1 MTLVGLIGGTGD
13 LGSALAVHFSK
24 KHVVMLGS
32 RSKDRAISAVEEINR
47 EKNHKYLIQN
57 LRPAEN
63 SEVVMLADF
72 LVLTVPHE
80 SALETITNLSSKF
93 RGNQVLVS
101 AAAAVTRVG
110 EEFAVDEDATGKS
123 LAQKMRDILPEAVR
137 VAAAFQTIPA
147 TILYREKEISA
158 DVPVAAESVKVYE
171 VVASFVSEIEGLRP
185 LFLGTLRQSGEVER
199 LTSLLLNLG
208 KRNGLKSPTVKF
220 PSFQGST

>member
-32 RSKDRAISAVEEINR
+32 RSKEKAISAVQDINR
-47 EKNHKYLIQN
+47 EKNHSYLVKN

-63 SEVVMLADF
+63 SEVTMLSEF

-80 SALETITNLSSKF
+80 NAIETIRSLSSKF

-101 AAAAVTRVG
+101 AVASVAKVG
-110 EEFAVDEDATGKS
+110 DEFTVDDDGSKES
-123 LAQKMRDILPEAVR
+123 LAQRIKDLLPESVKVAV
-137 VAAAFQTIPA
+137 AFQTVPA
-147 TILYREKEISA
+147 GILYRERYISA
-158 DVPVAAESVKVYE
+158 DVPIAAESAETYKI
-171 VVASFVSEIEGLRP
+171 VAPFVSEIEGLRP
-185 LFLGTLRQSGEVER
+185 LFLGSLVQSGEVER

-208 KRNGLKSPTVKF
+208 MRNGLKSPTLKF
-220 PSFQGST
+220 PSF